1 MAYILSEAT
10 NIMGIKEREFGTG
23 NEIKFTAFT
32 SCIGVVVIGNGGGGV
47 TGVHLALTG
56 TDGSNFGP
64 AAAAAVL
71 EKLPSHNT
79 SIVIGRISY
88 WKDGAN
94 GARAG
99 YNALVGGLAG
109 MTEYQFADGVYGAMI
124 DGGAIEITY

>member
-1 MAYILSEAT
+1 MAYILSEAS
-10 NIMGIKEREFGTG
+10 NIMGIEEREYGSG
-23 NEIKFTAFT
+23 KEIKFTTFT
-32 SCIGVVVIGNGGGGV
+32 SCIGVVVIGNGGGGL

-56 TDGSNFGP
+56 TDGSKFGP

-71 EKLPSHNT
+71 EKLPAHNT

-94 GARAG
+94 GAKAG
-99 YNALVGGLAG
+99 YNTLVGGLAG
-109 MTEYQFADGVYGAMI
+109 MTEYQFADGIYGATI